1 MIKFNSDLIVVF
13 AILTTSFFFLY
24 MIVVFIPNAYAA
36 ADDDDNNNNYSLIR
50 MTEQRTF
57 RDSNGNLNIIGVVD
71 NNGQI
76 PVGITVGL
84 NTTSRYDSAAATT
97 TASAAATTTT
107 IKQPIYG
114 RIIYPFAG
122 APFKFVIGPER
133 LVTSKAF
140 ITNIKQIPVPYY
152 NVLRLNYS
160 SVPIG
165 DDRALVGTAKNV
177 GPFDVH
183 DVTVY
188 ASAHNRN
195 GTQLDSVRS
204 NVIPVIKPGKEVA
217 FTAKPYPGI
226 KSGIIYYSCAGVDLN
241 APITTLDIGKGQF
254 IAYDLRG
261 LARIS
266 DFKYDNT
273 TDSIVFGVN
282 YYSPTGGPLS
292 LKIAQLSE
300 KQSISVIMDGK
311 LYKQASV
318 GMDGKT
324 VSIDFFVP
332 PEDHQVQIKGI
343 RSS

>member
-1 MIKFNSDLIVVF
+1 MIKLGSDFILI
-13 AILTTSFFFLY
+13 AILTIFFFLS
-24 MIVVFIPNAYAA
+24 MIIVPIPAVHAVNH
-36 ADDDDNNNNYSLIR
+36 SLIK

-71 NNGQI
+71 NNGQV

-84 NTTSRYDSAAATT
+84 NTTGRDGSTASATT
-97 TASAAATTTT
+97 TSI

-133 LVTSKAF
+133 SVTSKAF

-165 DDRALVGTAKNV
+165 DDKALVGTAKNV
-177 GPFDVH
+177 GPFDLH
-183 DVTVY
+183 NITIY

-226 KSGIIYYSCAGVDLN
+226 RSVILYYSCAGVDLN

-292 LKIAQLSE
+292 LKIPQLSE
-300 KQSISVIMDGK
+300 KQSLSVLVDGK

-324 VSIDFFVP
+324 VSIDFIVP
-332 PEDHQVQIKGI
+332 PEDHKVQIKGI
-343 RSS
+343 KSS

>member
-13 AILTTSFFFLY
+13 AILTTFFFFLY
-24 MIVVFIPNAYAA
+24 MIVVFIPNVYAA
-36 ADDDDNNNNYSLIR
+36 ADYDNNNYSHIM

-57 RDSNGNLNIIGVVD
+57 RDYNGNLNVIGVVD
-71 NNGQI
+71 NNGQV

-84 NTTSRYDSAAATT
+84 NITSKDSSA
-97 TASAAATTTT
+97 ASAAITTTTTTT

-133 LVTSKAF
+133 SVTSKAF
-140 ITNIKQIPVPYY
+140 ITNIKQIPIPNY

-160 SVPIG
+160 SMPIG
-165 DDRALVGTAKNV
+165 YDMALVGTAKNV
-177 GPFDVH
+177 GPFDLYNI
-183 DVTVY
+183 TIY

-226 KSGIIYYSCAGVDLN
+226 KSGILYYSCAGVDLN
-241 APITTLDIGKGQF
+241 APITTLDLGKGQF

-292 LKIAQLSE
+292 LKIPQLSE
-300 KQSISVIMDGK
+300 KQSVSVIMDGK

-324 VSIDFFVP
+324 ISIDFIVP

>member
-24 MIVVFIPNAYAA
+24 MIVVFIPNVYAA
-36 ADDDDNNNNYSLIR
+36 ADYDNNNNYSHIM

-57 RDSNGNLNIIGVVD
+57 RDSNGNLNVIGVVD
-71 NNGQI
+71 NNGQM

-84 NTTSRYDSAAATT
+84 NITSKDSSA
-97 TASAAATTTT
+97 ASAAITTTTTTT

-133 LVTSKAF
+133 SVTSKAF
-140 ITNIKQIPVPYY
+140 ITNIKQIPIPNY

-160 SVPIG
+160 SMPIG
-165 DDRALVGTAKNV
+165 YDMALVGTAKNV
-177 GPFDVH
+177 GPFDLH
-183 DVTVY
+183 NITVY

-226 KSGIIYYSCAGVDLN
+226 KSGILYYSCAGVDLN
-241 APITTLDIGKGQF
+241 APITTLDLGKGQF

-292 LKIAQLSE
+292 LKIPQLSE
-300 KQSISVIMDGK
+300 KQSVSVIMDGK

-324 VSIDFFVP
+324 ISIDFIVP